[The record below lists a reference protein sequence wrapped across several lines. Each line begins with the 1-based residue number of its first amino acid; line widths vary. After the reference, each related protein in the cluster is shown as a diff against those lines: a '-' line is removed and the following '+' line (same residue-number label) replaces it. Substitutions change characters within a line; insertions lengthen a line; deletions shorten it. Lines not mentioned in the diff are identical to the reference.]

1 LIEVLRFAV
10 VDYNQAGRKRRG
22 FLAGSG
28 VGLLSLEVERIVE
41 AAVVGVDVPA
51 ATAVM
56 QTKTKTKTKMK
67 TKMKMKMIKR
77 IRGCGWRRKR
87 FVECFPIPRTGPLNL
102 SRTRKPWFVL

>member
-28 VGLLSLEVERIVE
+28 VGRLSLEVERIVE

-51 ATAVM
+51 AAAVM
-56 QTKTKTKTKMK
+56 QTKTKTKM
-67 TKMKMKMIKR
+67 KMKMKMIKR